1 MLHQT
6 TISAGRTLKEEK
18 NFYRLL
24 TNLMKA
30 FFILHL
36 ASFLLLT
43 YANPLNELDN
53 DDTPGKIHTLYQ
65 QHYSKYKTYLKKM
78 GKKHD
83 PSVPEPIRLL
93 KFVQSLK
100 MIDEHN
106 QRYSKGLE
114 TYKVD
119 LNEMSDWTE
128 EEKER
133 LRGYY
138 PNLTEYAEG
147 DLSRIIRGN
156 ITTTI
161 PKSFDYRKKITV
173 LPASDQGRCGVC
185 FIFSALG
192 ALEMYVALRTKKRP
206 VKLSVQDVM
215 DCSGM
220 EKCKGRGG
228 NEPAVFRWVAEH
240 GVKTDKSYPYKE
252 NDSVSCPR
260 NTPQRRKY
268 GLADA
273 FYLPPSNEQILK
285 KILAL
290 YGPVCVSLHSSLQS
304 FVAYRSEKVNHAVIA
319 VGYGVQNGMEYFII
333 KNSWGPTW
341 GQKGYGR
348 IRAGVFM
355 CGIGRFSNV
364 PIFK

>member
-1 MLHQT
+1 
-6 TISAGRTLKEEK
+6 
-18 NFYRLL
+18 
-24 TNLMKA
+24 MKA

-43 YANPLNELDN
+43 YANPLNELDH
-53 DDTPGKIHTLYQ
+53 DELSGKIHTLYQ

-133 LRGYY
+133 LHGYY
-138 PNLTEYAEG
+138 PDLTAKVEGNLTK
-147 DLSRIIRGN
+147 IIRGN
-156 ITTTI
+156 TSI
-161 PKSFDYRKKITV
+161 
-173 LPASDQGRCGVC
+173 PASRDYTKEIAALPVRRQGRCGAC

-192 ALEMYVALRTKKRP
+192 ALEMYVALRTKKAP
-206 VKLSVQDVM
+206 IELSVQDVM
-215 DCSGM
+215 DCSGVS
-220 EKCKGRGG
+220 KCKGIGG
-228 NEPAVFRWVAEH
+228 NGPATGRE
-240 GVKTDKSYPYKE
+240 
-252 NDSVSCPR
+252 
-260 NTPQRRKY
+260 KY
-268 GLADA
+268 GLVDA
-273 FYLPPSNEQILK
+273 VYLPPNKEEILK
-285 KILAL
+285 RVLAL
-290 YGPVCVSLHSSLQS
+290 YGPISVSLYSSSPS
-304 FVAYRSEKVNHAVIA
+304 FVAYRSGIYNDPKCPTDAKKVNHAVVA
-319 VGYGVQNGMEYFII
+319 VGYGVENNTEYFII
-333 KNSWGPTW
+333 RNSWGPTW

>member
-43 YANPLNELDN
+43 YANPLNELDH
-53 DDTPGKIHTLYQ
+53 DELSGKIHTLYQ

-133 LRGYY
+133 LHGYY
-138 PNLTEYAEG
+138 PDLTAKVEGNLTK
-147 DLSRIIRGN
+147 IIRGN
-156 ITTTI
+156 TSI
-161 PKSFDYRKKITV
+161 
-173 LPASDQGRCGVC
+173 PASRDYTKEIAALPVRRQGRCGAC

-192 ALEMYVALRTKKRP
+192 ALEMYVALRTKKAP
-206 VKLSVQDVM
+206 IELSVQDVM
-215 DCSGM
+215 DCSGVS
-220 EKCKGRGG
+220 KCKGIGG
-228 NEPAVFRWVAEH
+228 NGPAVFRWIAKN
-240 GVKTDKSYPYKE
+240 GVKKEKDYPYKE
-252 NDSVSCPR
+252 NDSSCPKKKTGR
-260 NTPQRRKY
+260 EKY
-268 GLADA
+268 GLVDA
-273 FYLPPSNEQILK
+273 VYLPPNKEEILK
-285 KILAL
+285 RVLAL
-290 YGPVCVSLHSSLQS
+290 YGPISVSLYSSSPS
-304 FVAYRSEKVNHAVIA
+304 FVAYRSVA
-319 VGYGVQNGMEYFII
+319 VGYGVENNTEYFII
-333 KNSWGPTW
+333 RNSWGPTW

>member
-1 MLHQT
+1 
-6 TISAGRTLKEEK
+6 
-18 NFYRLL
+18 
-24 TNLMKA
+24 MKA

-133 LRGYY
+133 LHGYY
-138 PNLTEYAEG
+138 PNLTAKVEG
-147 DLSRIIRGN
+147 NMSKIIGKKLSSSVPNSI
-156 ITTTI
+156 
-161 PKSFDYRKKITV
+161 DYRKKIAA
-173 LPASDQGRCGVC
+173 LPVKNQGGCGVC

-192 ALEMYVALRTKKRP
+192 AVEMYVALRTKKPP

-252 NDSVSCPR
+252 ADSISCPR
-260 NTPQRRKY
+260 TTSGRLKY
-268 GLADA
+268 RLAGA
-273 FYLPPSNEQILK
+273 IYLPFDNEEVLRK
-285 KILAL
+285 VLAF
-290 YGPVCVSLHSSLQS
+290 YGPVSVSLHASSPS
-304 FVAYRSEKVNHAVIA
+304 FRAYRSGIYNDPNCPSDEDYVNHAVLA
-319 VGYGVQNGMEYFII
+319 VGYGVENGMKYFII
-333 KNSWGPTW
+333 RNSWGPTW
-341 GQKGYGR
+341 GEKGYGR

-355 CGIGRFSNV
+355 CGIGHSSNV
-364 PIFK
+364 PVFI